1 MLPVYTS
8 DGSCELHLAVE
19 KETED
24 TERLEQYLQSHLPS
38 YMCPRHIHFIPCFPQ
53 NNSNKTDRN
62 QLLKYHHSIT
72 QKQSSIWKRTE
83 LLETLNG
90 IFRKVLKRDDITLT
104 ESTTAH
110 DVDGWDSLTNMV
122 LLTEIEKKFG
132 VRFTFREIV
141 KLKNVGDLCHT
152 ILNKAK

>member
-1 MLPVYTS
+1 M
-8 DGSCELHLAVE
+8 
-19 KETED
+19 ET
-24 TERLEQYLQSHLPS
+24 
-38 YMCPRHIHFIPCFPQ
+38 
-53 NNSNKTDRN
+53 K
-62 QLLKYHHSIT
+62 
-72 QKQSSIWKRTE
+72 E

-110 DVDGWDSLTNMV
+110 DVEGWDSLTNMV

-141 KLKNVGDLCHT
+141 KLKNVGDLCQT

>member
-1 MLPVYTS
+1 M
-8 DGSCELHLAVE
+8 
-19 KETED
+19 ET
-24 TERLEQYLQSHLPS
+24 
-38 YMCPRHIHFIPCFPQ
+38 
-53 NNSNKTDRN
+53 K
-62 QLLKYHHSIT
+62 K
-72 QKQSSIWKRTE
+72 

-90 IFRKVLKRDDITLT
+90 IFRKVLKRDNITLT

-110 DVDGWDSLTNMV
+110 DVEGWDSLTNMV

-141 KLKNVGDLCHT
+141 KLKNVGDLCQT

>member
-1 MLPVYTS
+1 M
-8 DGSCELHLAVE
+8 
-19 KETED
+19 ET
-24 TERLEQYLQSHLPS
+24 
-38 YMCPRHIHFIPCFPQ
+38 
-53 NNSNKTDRN
+53 K
-62 QLLKYHHSIT
+62 
-72 QKQSSIWKRTE
+72 E

-90 IFRKVLKRDDITLT
+90 IFRKVLKRDNITLT

-110 DVDGWDSLTNMV
+110 DVEGWDSLTNMV

-141 KLKNVGDLCHT
+141 KLKNVGNLCQT

>member
-1 MLPVYTS
+1 M
-8 DGSCELHLAVE
+8 
-19 KETED
+19 ET
-24 TERLEQYLQSHLPS
+24 
-38 YMCPRHIHFIPCFPQ
+38 
-53 NNSNKTDRN
+53 K
-62 QLLKYHHSIT
+62 
-72 QKQSSIWKRTE
+72 E

-90 IFRKVLKRDDITLT
+90 IFRKVLKRDNITLT

-110 DVDGWDSLTNMV
+110 DVEGWDSLTNMV

-141 KLKNVGDLCHT
+141 KLKNVGDVCQT